1 MKKILSPV
9 LAVLLLIICLSVP
22 AFADAQL
29 NHVTDE
35 AGILY
40 DSDIAA
46 LEERAAAVS
55 EQYDC
60 GVYIVTVED
69 FTDYSDTY
77 YVKGFGEELFSSYDL
92 GLGDDNCGILLILS
106 MAPPSPTTARTRLRN
121 IFWTISAMTT
131 GIRASP
137 TT

>member
-60 GVYIVTVED
+60 GVYIVT
-69 FTDYSDTY
+69 DYSDTY

-106 MAPPSPTTARTRLRN
+106 MAERDYGLVAHGD
-121 IFWTISAMTT
+121 SANAGVTDC
-131 GIRASP
+131 GKDALA
-137 TT
+137 

>member
-69 FTDYSDTY
+69 FTDYSDAY
-77 YVKGFGEELFSSYDL
+77 YVDDFGEELFSSYDL
-92 GLGDDNCGILLILS
+92 GLGDGNCGILLILS
-106 MAPPSPTTARTRLRN
+106 MAERDTV
-121 IFWTISAMTT
+121 W
-131 GIRASP
+131 
-137 TT
+137 